1 MNQPE
6 PTLEFLE
13 SLWPEVPEGMELLI
27 WTMPDK
33 KSHWCKSAAAAA
45 LLVAQLATSRD
56 VYVMASLQP
65 AGLTA
70 RQRGEASKAT
80 ALCGLWLDVD
90 VAGDG
95 HSSQPYPPNKEAAL
109 EILYHDSLPA
119 PTWLIHT
126 GGGYHAW
133 WIFAEPWL
141 LDSDEERQR
150 AALLSEQWQS
160 LYRGRAQALGYTV
173 DSTHD
178 LTRVLRVPGT
188 SNRKL
193 PKQPRPVTVAA
204 RSEVQLNPSEFQD
217 LVEES
222 RAVSGQAAPAKVV
235 TISRNTESGDAAGL
249 ILNPQAE
256 IKPSAIRYLI
266 NRFPN
271 FWATWNGERQYKSGK
286 NSQSEYDM
294 SLANY
299 AALAGWPDQKIVD
312 LLIHNRRV
320 RRQELPKH
328 IKAYQKTIEA
338 ARKFAEEKGGDT
350 VEEDND
356 RPPDVPPDPATT
368 DAAAPSKP
376 GKQASRKKPARNVDE
391 AVELVRDELSAE
403 IGTRVLRLIKIGRHD
418 PQYRLETE
426 AGDVLFGSA
435 DELFS
440 QGKFRSKVGGQIDCV
455 IPHYKDQHWPLF
467 LHRLTKL
474 IVNESAD
481 PDSDLIGSTMR
492 WLISYLEDN
501 DFYESWDEARN
512 KDRRDYPH
520 SEGGHVY
527 VNSTHFRTWVVKQLN
542 EPLTTKEITRRFKL
556 LGAENVDRS
565 VRKPRTNV
573 SFWRLPSEDFDPQ
586 DFLPQLDPIEGEFHA
601 DTVDTANFV

>member
-1 MNQPE
+1 MTHDPQ
-6 PTLEFLE
+6 TADFLNN
-13 SLWPEVPEGMELLI
+13 LWPDVPEGMELLI

-45 LLVAQLATSRD
+45 VLVAQLAASKD

-65 AGLTA
+65 AGLSPQ
-70 RQRGEASKAT
+70 QRGLAATAT

-90 VAGDG
+90 IAGDG
-95 HSSQPYPPNKEAAL
+95 HSSQPYPPTKEAAL
-109 EILYHDSLPA
+109 EILYNDSLPA
-119 PTWLIHT
+119 PTWLIHS
-126 GGGYHAW
+126 GGGFHAW
-133 WIFAEPWL
+133 WIFVEPWVL
-141 LDSDEERQR
+141 ESDAERQQ
-150 AALLSEQWQS
+150 AAKLSEDWQA
-160 LYRGRAQALGYTV
+160 LYRRRAQALGYTV

-188 SNRKL
+188 FNRKL
-193 PKQPRPVTVAA
+193 KEHPRPVAVEAH
-204 RSEVQLNPSEFQD
+204 SDVQLNPSEFAT
-217 LVEES
+217 LIEE
-222 RAVSGQAAPAKVV
+222 AQAYLLNEDGKTTQQKVV
-235 TISRNTESGDAAGL
+235 PITRPQPASDPSGL

-256 IKPSAIRYLI
+256 ISPGAIRYLI

-271 FWATWNGERQYKSGK
+271 FWPTWNGERQYKSGK

-299 AALAGWPDQKIVD
+299 AALAGWPDQKIID

-328 IKAYQKTIEA
+328 LKAYQKTIQA
-338 ARKFAEEKGGDT
+338 ARQFAAEQAAAATEDDT
-350 VEEDND
+350 E
-356 RPPDVPPDPATT
+356 RPPDPDPAAKP
-368 DAAAPSKP
+368 DQPKAAPK
-376 GKQASRKKPARNVDE
+376 KRTKPATDE
-391 AVELVRDELSAE
+391 AIELVRDELSAE

-440 QGKFRSKVGGQIDCV
+440 QGKFRSKVGGQIDRV

-474 IVNESAD
+474 IVNETAD

-492 WLISYLEDN
+492 WLTSYLEDN

-512 KDRRDYPH
+512 KDRRDFPH
-520 SEGGHVY
+520 SEAGHVY

-565 VRKPRTNV
+565 VFKPKTHI

-586 DFLPQLDPIEGEFHA
+586 DFLPTLDPIEGEFHA
-601 DTVDTANFV
+601 DAVDTANFV

>member
-1 MNQPE
+1 MTQDPQ
-6 PTLEFLE
+6 TADFLNN
-13 SLWPEVPEGMELLI
+13 LWPDVPEGMELLI

-45 LLVAQLATSRD
+45 VLVAQLAASKD

-65 AGLTA
+65 AGLSPQ
-70 RQRGEASKAT
+70 QRGLAATAT

-90 VAGDG
+90 IAGDG
-95 HSSQPYPPNKEAAL
+95 HSSQPYPPTKEAAL
-109 EILYHDSLPA
+109 EILYNDSLPA
-119 PTWLIHT
+119 PTWLIHS
-126 GGGYHAW
+126 GGGFHAW
-133 WIFAEPWL
+133 WIFVEPWVL
-141 LDSDEERQR
+141 ESDAERQQ
-150 AALLSEQWQS
+150 AAKLSEDWQA
-160 LYRGRAQALGYTV
+160 LYRRRAQALGYTV

-188 SNRKL
+188 FNRKL
-193 PKQPRPVTVAA
+193 KEHPRPVAVEAH
-204 RSEVQLNPSEFQD
+204 SDVQLNPSEFAT
-217 LVEES
+217 LIEE
-222 RAVSGQAAPAKVV
+222 AQAYLLNEDGKTAQQKVV
-235 TISRNTESGDAAGL
+235 PITRPQPASDPSGL

-256 IKPSAIRYLI
+256 ISPGAIRYLI

-271 FWATWNGERQYKSGK
+271 FWPTWNGERQYKSGK

-299 AALAGWPDQKIVD
+299 AALAGWPDQKIID

-328 IKAYQKTIEA
+328 LKAYQKTIQA
-338 ARKFAEEKGGDT
+338 ARQFAAEQAVAATEDDT
-350 VEEDND
+350 E
-356 RPPDVPPDPATT
+356 RPPDPDPAAKP
-368 DAAAPSKP
+368 DQPKSAPK
-376 GKQASRKKPARNVDE
+376 KRTKPATDE
-391 AVELVRDELSAE
+391 AIELVRDELSAE

-426 AGDVLFGSA
+426 VGDVLFGSA

-440 QGKFRSKVGGQIDCV
+440 QGKFRSKVGGQIDRV

-474 IVNESAD
+474 IVNETAD

-492 WLISYLEDN
+492 WLTSYLEDN

-512 KDRRDYPH
+512 KDRRDFPH
-520 SEGGHVY
+520 SESGHVF
-527 VNSTHFRTWVVKQLN
+527 VSSTHFRTWVVKQLN
-542 EPLTTKEITRRFKL
+542 EPITTKEISRRFKL
-556 LGAENVDRS
+556 LGAEYVDRQ
-565 VRKPRTNV
+565 VRKPRTRV
-573 SFWRLPSEDFDPQ
+573 AFWRLPSEDFDPQ
-586 DFLPQLDPIEGEFHA
+586 DFLPTLDPIEGEFHA
-601 DTVDTANFV
+601 DAVDTANFV

>member
-1 MNQPE
+1 MTPDPNTTQ
-6 PTLEFLE
+6 FLE

-33 KSHWCKSAAAAA
+33 RSHWCKTAAAAA
-45 LLVAQLATSRD
+45 VLVAQLAVAKD

-65 AGLTA
+65 AGLSA
-70 RQRGEASKAT
+70 RQRGEAATAT
-80 ALCGLWLDVD
+80 ALCGLWLDID
-90 VAGDG
+90 IAGDG
-95 HSSQPYPPNKEAAL
+95 HSNQPYPPTKEAAL
-109 EILYHDSLPA
+109 EILYSESLPA

-126 GGGYHAW
+126 GGGFHAW
-133 WIFAEPWL
+133 WIFVEPWVL
-141 LDSDEERQR
+141 ESDEERAT
-150 AALLSEQWQS
+150 AARLSEDWQA
-160 LYRGRAQALGYTV
+160 LYRRRAQTLGYTV

-188 SNRKL
+188 YNRKL
-193 PKQPRPVTVAA
+193 KQHPRPVAVEAH
-204 RSEVQLNPSEFQD
+204 SDVQLNPSEF
-217 LVEES
+217 LALIEE
-222 RAVSGQAAPAKVV
+222 AQAYAAQADGQSKVV
-235 TISRNTESGDAAGL
+235 TMTRPQPASDASGL

-256 IKPSAIRYLI
+256 IAPAAIRYLI

-271 FWATWNGERQYKSGK
+271 FWPTWNGERQYKSGK

-299 AALAGWPDQKIVD
+299 AALAGWPDQKIID

-328 IKAYQKTIEA
+328 IKAYQKTIQA
-338 ARKFAEEKGGDT
+338 AREFANAQGGDAAEEDT
-350 VEEDND
+350 E
-356 RPPDVPPDPATT
+356 RPQDPEATPDPQPAKPTAN
-368 DAAAPSKP
+368 AAAK
-376 GKQASRKKPARNVDE
+376 KRNKPAVDE
-391 AVELVRDELSAE
+391 AIELVRDELSAE

-440 QGKFRSKVGGQIDCV
+440 QGKFRSKVGGQIDRV

-474 IVNESAD
+474 IVNETAD

-492 WLISYLEDN
+492 WLMSYLEDN
-501 DFYESWDEARN
+501 DFYETWDEARN
-512 KDRRDYPH
+512 KDRRDFPH
-520 SEGGHVY
+520 SDSGHVF

-542 EPLTTKEITRRFKL
+542 EPITTKEITRRFKL

-586 DFLPQLDPIEGEFHA
+586 DFLPSLDPIEGEFHA

>member
-1 MNQPE
+1 MTQDPQ
-6 PTLEFLE
+6 TADFLNN
-13 SLWPEVPEGMELLI
+13 LWPDVPEGMELLI

-45 LLVAQLATSRD
+45 VLVAQLAASKD

-65 AGLTA
+65 TGLSPQ
-70 RQRGEASKAT
+70 QRGLAATAT

-90 VAGDG
+90 IAGDG
-95 HSSQPYPPNKEAAL
+95 HSSQPYPPTKEAAL
-109 EILYHDSLPA
+109 EILYNDSLPA
-119 PTWLIHT
+119 PTWLIHS
-126 GGGYHAW
+126 GGGFHAW
-133 WIFAEPWL
+133 WIFVEPWVL
-141 LDSDEERQR
+141 ESDEERHQ
-150 AALLSEQWQS
+150 AAKLSEDWQA
-160 LYRGRAQALGYTV
+160 LYRRRAQALGYTV

-188 SNRKL
+188 FNRKL
-193 PKQPRPVTVAA
+193 KEHPRPVAVEAH
-204 RSEVQLNPSEFQD
+204 SDVQLNPSEFAT
-217 LVEES
+217 LIEE
-222 RAVSGQAAPAKVV
+222 AQAYLLNEDGKTTQQKVV
-235 TISRNTESGDAAGL
+235 PITRPQPASDPSGL

-256 IKPSAIRYLI
+256 ISPGAIRYLI

-271 FWATWNGERQYKSGK
+271 FWPTWNGERQYKSGK

-294 SLANY
+294 CLANY
-299 AALAGWPDQKIVD
+299 AALAGWPDQKIID

-328 IKAYQKTIEA
+328 LKAYQKTIQA
-338 ARKFAEEKGGDT
+338 ARQFATKQAVAATEDDT
-350 VEEDND
+350 E
-356 RPPDVPPDPATT
+356 RPPDPDPAEKP
-368 DAAAPSKP
+368 DQPKAAPK
-376 GKQASRKKPARNVDE
+376 KRTKPATDE
-391 AVELVRDELSAE
+391 AIELVRDELSAE

-440 QGKFRSKVGGQIDCV
+440 QGKFRSKVGGQIDRV

-474 IVNESAD
+474 IVNETAD

-492 WLISYLEDN
+492 WLTSYLEDN
-501 DFYESWDEARN
+501 DFYETWDEARN
-512 KDRRDYPH
+512 KDRRDFPH
-520 SEGGHVY
+520 SEAGHVY

-565 VRKPRTNV
+565 VRKPKTHI
-573 SFWRLPSEDFDPQ
+573 SFWRLPAEDFDPQ
-586 DFLPQLDPIEGEFHA
+586 DFLPTLDPIEGEFHA
-601 DTVDTANFV
+601 DAVDTANFV

>member
-1 MNQPE
+1 MTQDPQ
-6 PTLEFLE
+6 TADFLNN
-13 SLWPEVPEGMELLI
+13 LWPEVPEGMELLI

-45 LLVAQLATSRD
+45 VLVAQLAASKD

-65 AGLTA
+65 AGLSA
-70 RQRGEASKAT
+70 QQRGAAASAT

-90 VAGDG
+90 IAGDG
-95 HSSQPYPPNKEAAL
+95 HSSQPYPPTKEAAL
-109 EILYHDSLPA
+109 EILYNDSLPA
-119 PTWLIHT
+119 PTWLIHS
-126 GGGYHAW
+126 GGGFHAW
-133 WIFAEPWL
+133 WIFVEPWIL
-141 LDSDEERQR
+141 ESEEERNR
-150 AALLSEQWQS
+150 AAKLSEDWQA
-160 LYRGRAQALGYTV
+160 LYRRRAQALGYTV

-188 SNRKL
+188 FNRKL
-193 PKQPRPVTVAA
+193 KQHPRPVAVEAH
-204 RSEVQLNPSEFQD
+204 SNVQLNPSEFAT
-217 LVEES
+217 LIEE
-222 RAVSGQAAPAKVV
+222 AQAYLLNEDGKTAQPKVV
-235 TISRNTESGDAAGL
+235 PITRPPAASDPSGL

-256 IKPSAIRYLI
+256 IPPSAIRYLI

-271 FWATWNGERQYKSGK
+271 FWPTWNGERQYKSGK

-299 AALAGWPDQKIVD
+299 AALANWPDQKIID

-328 IKAYQKTIEA
+328 LKAYQKTIQA
-338 ARKFAEEKGGDT
+338 AREFAAQQAQTATEDDT
-350 VEEDND
+350 E
-356 RPPDVPPDPATT
+356 RPAGPDQAAKPEPPK
-368 DAAAPSKP
+368 AAAKKRTKP
-376 GKQASRKKPARNVDE
+376 VTDE
-391 AVELVRDELSAE
+391 AIELVRDGLSAE

-426 AGDVLFGSA
+426 VGDVLFGSA

-440 QGKFRSKVGGQIDCV
+440 QGKFRSKVGGQIDRV

-474 IVNESAD
+474 IVNETAD

-492 WLISYLEDN
+492 WLTSYLEDN

-512 KDRRDYPH
+512 KDRRDFPH
-520 SEGGHVY
+520 SEAGHVY

-556 LGAENVDRS
+556 LGAEHADRS
-565 VRKPRTNV
+565 VRKPKTHI
-573 SFWRLPSEDFDPQ
+573 SFWRLPAEDFDPQ
-586 DFLPQLDPIEGEFHA
+586 DFLPTLDPIEGEFHA
-601 DTVDTANFV
+601 DAVDTANFV

>member
-1 MNQPE
+1 MTQPE
-6 PTLEFLE
+6 PTLPFLE

-33 KSHWCKSAAAAA
+33 RSHWCKSAAAAA
-45 LLVAQLATSRD
+45 VLVAQLATAKD

-65 AGLTA
+65 AGLSA
-70 RQRGEASKAT
+70 RQRGEAATAT

-90 VAGDG
+90 IAGDG
-95 HSSQPYPPNKEAAL
+95 HGDQPYPPTKEAAL
-109 EILYHDSLPA
+109 EILYSDSLPA

-126 GGGYHAW
+126 GGGFHAW
-133 WIFAEPWL
+133 WIFVEPWVL
-141 LDSDEERQR
+141 ESDEERN
-150 AALLSEQWQS
+150 AAAQLAEGWQS
-160 LYRGRAQALGYTV
+160 LYRHRAQSLGYTI

-193 PKQPRPVTVAA
+193 KDNPRPVTVEAHCD
-204 RSEVQLNPSEFQD
+204 VKLNPSEFQTLLD
-217 LVEES
+217 EWI
-222 RAVSGQAAPAKVV
+222 AVRPDSPSPSAPKVFPFPQAA
-235 TISRNTESGDAAGL
+235 NGL

-256 IKPSAIRYLI
+256 APPAAIRYLM

-271 FWATWNGERQYKSGK
+271 FWATWNGERPFKSGK

-320 RRQELPKH
+320 RRQEVPKH

-338 ARKFAEEKGGDT
+338 ARKFAAEQAELET
-350 VEEDND
+350 QEQPEQQ
-356 RPPDVPPDPATT
+356 PAQEQ
-368 DAAAPSKP
+368 AAPT
-376 GKQASRKKPARNVDE
+376 ATEKPAKPAARKAAKSKADE
-391 AVELVRDELSAE
+391 AIETVRESLSIEMGVE
-403 IGTRVLRLIKIGRHD
+403 VLRLIKIGRHD
-418 PQYRLETE
+418 PQYRLETA

-435 DELFS
+435 EELFS

-455 IPHYKDQHWPLF
+455 IPHYKDQQWPIF
-467 LHRLTKL
+467 LHRLTRL
-474 IVNESAD
+474 IVLEKAD
-481 PDSDLIGSTMR
+481 PDSDLAGSTLR
-492 WLISYLEDN
+492 WLTAYLEDN

-520 SEGGHVY
+520 SEAGHVF
-527 VNSTHFRTWVVKQLN
+527 VNSTHFRTWVIKQLN
-542 EPLTTKEITRRFKL
+542 EPITTKDITRRFKL
-556 LGAENVDRS
+556 LGAENVDRH
-565 VRKPRTNV
+565 VRRPKTRI
-573 SFWRLPSEDFDPQ
+573 SFWRLPQEDFDPQ
-586 DFLPQLDPIEGEFHA
+586 DFLPELDLEGELHA
-601 DTVDTANFV
+601 PTVIDTATIV